1 MKNKISRAFKII
13 ALLWFAYSFC
23 SMSLITSSNLNMII
37 NIIVGA
43 LFIAMLIDVCKS
55 MQQKTNWFWLDKKH
69 ETYFIQINMGKI
81 IEFLKSKAVAKF
93 WIFFSAISCVFFV
106 ALSINIYMNSGC
118 TWPIVGLLLFA
129 LIAVNSLRLSIRR
142 YKLK

>member
-1 MKNKISRAFKII
+1 MKNKIKRAFKII

-23 SMSLITSSNLNMII
+23 SMSLSTNSNLKANI
-37 NIIVGA
+37 NIIMGA

-55 MQQKTNWFWLDKKH
+55 VRQKSNWFWLGKKH
-69 ETYFIQINMGKI
+69 GTYFIQINMGKI
-81 IEFLKSKAVAKF
+81 IEFLRSKAVAKF
-93 WIFFSAISCVFFV
+93 WIFFSAISCIFFV

-129 LIAVNSLRLSIRR
+129 LIAVNSLRLSIKR